1 MGASF
6 NRVITEFVLYDRVI
20 MFVHY
25 SLFSAADQS
34 FDGIETIGAT
44 SSKYF
49 LQT

>member
-1 MGASF
+1 M
-6 NRVITEFVLYDRVI
+6 NDDDDVYYRVI

-25 SLFSAADQS
+25 LLFSDADQS